1 MTIYC
6 CDAIFARV
14 LEHFVHY
21 RVKHMIFG
29 LGENET
35 NRSGIQIRRIF
46 IRGEYRSLCHLI
58 RPIHG

>member
-21 RVKHMIFG
+21 RVKHMIIR
-29 LGENET
+29 LGNHET
-35 NRSGIQIRRIF
+35 NRSGIQIRRKF
-46 IRGEYRSLCHLI
+46 IRGEYRSLCQK
-58 RPIHG
+58 